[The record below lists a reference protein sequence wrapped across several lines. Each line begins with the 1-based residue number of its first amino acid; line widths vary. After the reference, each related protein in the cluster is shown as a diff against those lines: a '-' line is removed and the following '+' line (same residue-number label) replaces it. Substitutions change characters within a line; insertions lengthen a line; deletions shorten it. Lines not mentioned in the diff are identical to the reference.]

1 MQIEQFEYMVALS
14 EEKSFSAAA
23 KRLYISQPSLSQS
36 VKSLEQQLGV
46 ELLHR
51 TTNEMS
57 FTYAGEEFVDTARKI
72 LDLRNRY
79 IAKINDMNHLQAG
92 KLTIGVPNY
101 RGAIIL
107 PQTLP
112 LFSQKFPKVI
122 VAVVE
127 ANSSSLEEMAA
138 KGRTDVSILQLPI
151 SSKQLAYEHIT
162 NEKLL
167 LAAPPNHP
175 FCQDHLVRP
184 QDFSCLPTI
193 SISNLQKEPFI
204 LLKYGHRMRQTCDKL
219 FKYANI
225 TPNIGLEV
233 NNLLTAQQL
242 VAHNFGFTFIAETAA
257 KFSNQGS
264 SPVYFRLSDI
274 DIQWSLVVAYRKSS
288 YISNI
293 MREYINI
300 VKSQLA

>member
-1 MQIEQFEYMVALS
+1 MQIEQLEYMVALA

-46 ELLHR
+46 ELLRR
-51 TTNEMS
+51 TTSEMS

-72 LDLRNRY
+72 LDLKNRY
-79 IAKINDMNHLQAG
+79 IAKINDINNLQAG

-112 LFSQKFPKVI
+112 LFSQKYPKVTI
-122 VAVVE
+122 SVIE
-127 ANSSSLEEMAA
+127 TTSSSLEELTA
-138 KGRTDVSILQLPI
+138 KGRTDISILQLPI
-151 SSKQLAYEHIT
+151 SSKNLSYEYIT
-162 NEKLL
+162 TEKLL
-167 LAAPPNHP
+167 LAAPPGHNVCHKY
-175 FCQDHLVRP
+175 QESK
-184 QDFSCLPTI
+184 QDFSHLPTI
-193 SISNLQKEPFI
+193 NISRLKDEPFI
-204 LLKYGHRMRQTCDKL
+204 LLKYEHRMRQTCDKL

-225 TPNIGLEV
+225 TPNICLEV

-242 VAHNFGFTFIAETAA
+242 VAHNLGFTFIAETAA
-257 KFSNQGS
+257 KFSSQEP
-264 SPVYFRLSDI
+264 SPIYFRLSDV
-274 DIQWSLVVAYRKSS
+274 DIQWPLVVAYRKES

-293 MREYINI
+293 VREYINI
-300 VKSQLA
+300 VKEQFS